1 MATEQVLIS
10 GIAYKVRKLIE
21 KNQALSAENKV
32 MAQQVE
38 TLKSNLESLAGE
50 LEVKRN
56 EIFKI
61 TLANAYENEFGVEEG
76 KDRIDDLIN
85 EIDRCI
91 RVLSE

>member
-21 KNQALSAENKV
+21 KNQTLSVENNNLT
-32 MAQQVE
+32 QQVE
-38 TLKSNLESLAGE
+38 TLKSNLEKLAGE

-56 EIFKI
+56 EIFKF
-61 TLANAYENEFGVEEG
+61 TLANAYGNEFGVEES
-76 KDRIDDLIN
+76 KIKIDELIK
-85 EIDRCI
+85 EIDNCI